1 MKIQILISKNS
12 WANQY
17 VNLIRKKLKTKNDS
31 VFIYDNHKKLKSGYD
46 INVIF
51 SYFKIIS
58 KKYLLKSKHNIIPH
72 ESNLPFGRGMS
83 PLTWQILNSKNT
95 IVFSLFE
102 ADQKV
107 DAGKVYYKKK
117 VKIAKNLL
125 FNEIKK
131 KQLNINLNLIYKFIS
146 FYKKNGIAPKS
157 LKQNGK
163 PSYFKTRKPLHS
175 KMSLSKSIRSQFNL
189 LRVCDEK
196 NYPAYFKIF
205 GKKYIIKLK
214 KI

>member
-17 VNLIRKKLKTKNDS
+17 VDLIRKELKTNNDNI
-31 VFIYDNHKKLKSGYD
+31 FIFNNHKKLKSGYD

-51 SYFKIIS
+51 SYFKIID
-58 KKYLLKSKHNIIPH
+58 KKYLLRSKHNIIPH

-95 IVFSLFE
+95 IVFSLIE

-175 KMSLSKSIRSQFNL
+175 KMSLNKSIRSQFNL